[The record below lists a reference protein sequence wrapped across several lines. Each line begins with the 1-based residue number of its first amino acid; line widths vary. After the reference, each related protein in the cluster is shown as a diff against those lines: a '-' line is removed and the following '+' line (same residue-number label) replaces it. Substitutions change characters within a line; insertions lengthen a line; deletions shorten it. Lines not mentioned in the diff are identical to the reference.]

1 MKFSKCLLSRSLRP
15 FLLVSALCLSGVAHA
30 QQVLALS
37 PGLPPEA
44 KLVTSAFTTP
54 NGGNLR
60 IENLK
65 INDANPSIVNL
76 ELRRTEVVS
85 GSTEFIVID
94 EKGPRSYPLALSAH
108 FVGTIQDQPNSYA
121 FVAIS
126 PDGEIRTIIHKNEET
141 IINELL
147 PITNESRGRVASR
160 AVDHYKDFPE
170 REFVCGADEKFL
182 KENLI
187 ENITEKST
195 KRSSSSPIPP
205 SQEIVTMRRAD
216 IIIDTD
222 YEFFQKFGTESAAF
236 TYITNL
242 LAYISS
248 KYQNE
253 ISTKF
258 NLKQIYVRSTS
269 ADPWTK
275 TSTSEMLAELRTY
288 WNNTANAAIS
298 RHHVHLISGKN
309 VGGGIAY
316 VNTLSPQYVSYA
328 YGVSANILGNFN
340 PSNPQVIW
348 DSVVVAHE
356 LGHAFGSG
364 HTHTYDNP
372 SVAPNPNIGGAIDC
386 CYSDNS
392 NGQCGIAL
400 GGAGRYGQLP
410 GFGSITGGAAG
421 QGNGTIMS
429 YCHLLN
435 GGMGNIA
442 WTFGNNHVYGV
453 NASRVPTVMTTQ
465 SQAYLPADTSGTFD
479 LSVSKTTGG
488 TVTSNPTGINCGV
501 DCAES
506 YAQGT
511 NVTLT
516 AVADAGYQFNGWAG
530 ACSGTGGCTV
540 TMDGSK
546 TVSATF
552 TQPPQGTLSVA
563 KIGTGNGTVTRIGGQ
578 LNCGS
583 TCIETLQPGT
593 TVNLVAT
600 ADAGSTFTGWLGG
613 TCAGTG
619 TCAFTLNGNATVNA
633 MFNSASGGTSETP
646 LTVTNIQG
654 IAGSTAYYSITIP
667 SNAKNL
673 TIKIGGGSGDVDL
686 YVKYGQS
693 PTTSSYDCRPY
704 LVGNDESC
712 SFPAPSTGTYYIML
726 KGFEPFSG
734 VTLSASYQKPINFT
748 PILMQLLN

>member
-1 MKFSKCLLSRSLRP
+1 M
-15 FLLVSALCLSGVAHA
+15 SALCLGGVAHA

-37 PGLPPEA
+37 PGYPPEA
-44 KLVTSAFTTP
+44 KLVTSALTTP
-54 NGGNLR
+54 NGGSLR

-76 ELRRTEVVS
+76 DLRRTEVVS
-85 GSTEFIVID
+85 GSTDFIVID
-94 EKGPRSYPLALSAH
+94 DKGPHSYPLALSAH
-108 FVGTIQDQPNSYA
+108 FSGTIQGQPDSYA

-141 IINELL
+141 IVNELL

-160 AVDHYKDFPE
+160 AVDHSKDFPE
-170 REFVCGADEKFL
+170 REFACGADEKFL

-187 ENITEKST
+187 EKITEKST
-195 KRSSSSPIPP
+195 KRPSSSPIPP
-205 SQEIVTMRRAD
+205 PQDILTMRRAD

-258 NLKQIYVRSTS
+258 NLKQIYIRSTS

-275 TSTSEMLAELRTY
+275 TSTSDMLAELRAY
-288 WNNTANAAIS
+288 WNNPTNAAIS

-316 VNTLSPQYVSYA
+316 VDTLSPQYVGYA
-328 YGVSANILGNFN
+328 YGVSANISGNFN

-356 LGHAFGSG
+356 IGHAFGSG

-372 SVAPNPNIGGAIDC
+372 YVAPNPNIGGAIDC

-392 NGQCGIAL
+392 NGQCGTTL

-442 WTFGNNHVYGV
+442 WTFGTNHIYGV
-453 NASRVPTVMTTQ
+453 NTSRVPTVMTTQ
-465 SQAYLPADTSGTFD
+465 SQTYLPVDSSGTFD
-479 LSVSKTTGG
+479 LSVSKTAGG

-506 YAQGT
+506 YAIGT

-516 AVADAGYQFNGWAG
+516 AIADAGYQFSGWAG

-540 TMDGSK
+540 TMNGSK

-552 TQPPQGTLSVA
+552 AQTPQGTLSIA
-563 KIGTGNGTVTRIGGQ
+563 KIGTGGGTVARIGGQ
-578 LNCGS
+578 INCGS

-600 ADAGSTFTGWLGG
+600 ADAGSIFAGWSGG
-613 TCAGTG
+613 ACTGTG
-619 TCAFTLNGNATVNA
+619 TCIFTLNGNATVNA
-633 MFNSASGGTSETP
+633 MFNAASGGTTETP

-654 IAGSTAYYSITIP
+654 IAGSTIYYSINIP

-673 TIKIGGGSGDVDL
+673 TIKIGGGSGDADL
-686 YVKYGQS
+686 YVKYGQT

-704 LVGNDESC
+704 LVGNNESC
-712 SFPAPSTGTYYIML
+712 SFPTPSTGTYYIML
-726 KGFEPFSG
+726 RGFEPFSG
-734 VTLSASYQKPINFT
+734 TTLSASYQKKNIDIT
-748 PILMQLLN
+748 PIIMMMLLDQ